1 MKKTA
6 KTVAIAAAFA
16 ALSLSGCKGP
26 IDSANEN
33 LVYGPP
39 SDYKVEE
46 SSSKEDSSSYDDT
59 ITDSADSADSSGDF
73 IVDQH
78 IQVEYGPPDDSDY
91 SDYSDYS
98 EDDNHYNPED
108 DTPTEVYGPPNFE

>member
-59 ITDSADSADSSGDF
+59 ITDSADSSGDL

-91 SDYSDYS
+91 S
-98 EDDNHYNPED
+98 ENDNHYNPED

>member
-39 SDYKVEE
+39 SDYKVED
-46 SSSKEDSSSYDDT
+46 SSIIKEDSSNSDDT
-59 ITDSADSADSSGDF
+59 STGYVDSSEEDTDQNF
-73 IVDQH
+73 RVDQP
-78 IQVEYGPPDDSDY
+78 IQVAYGPPDD
-91 SDYSDYS
+91 SDYS
-98 EDDNHYNPED
+98 EDDNHYNPEND
-108 DTPTEVYGPPNFE
+108 IPAEVYGPPNF